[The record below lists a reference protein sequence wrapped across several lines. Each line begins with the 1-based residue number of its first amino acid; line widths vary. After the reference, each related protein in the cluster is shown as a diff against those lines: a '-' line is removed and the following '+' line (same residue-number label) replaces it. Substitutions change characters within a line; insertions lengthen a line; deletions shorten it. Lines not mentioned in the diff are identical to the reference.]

1 MRAVE
6 PAHGRRSYLCAF
18 EGPAFVCLDDR
29 LAAERDAR
37 RVREAASASLLWE
50 QVEALVDA
58 DALRDLAAAVGRL
71 LARGGDPPEVAAS
84 LEVVAARALDLARW
98 RDDPARAVASVPD
111 LDTVTA
117 LQERL
122 VGAYRRFLRASE
134 PLVEVQDRLDA
145 GLVDAL
151 RDVEERARAGGGRRA
166 PGGPPRRG
174 HARDRGRRRP
184 GRARPPH
191 PPERPLGGAVAASGT
206 TPKFSAWSAATR
218 ARSSSPRSGRSGA
231 AANSSSCSGE

>member
-1 MRAVE
+1 VTEAGEAALRDLVERLGAARDAAAALAGRPALGVRAVE

-29 LAAERDAR
+29 LTAERDAR

-151 RDVEERARAGGGRRA
+151 HDVEQRAGPA
-166 PGGPPRRG
+166 
-174 HARDRGRRRP
+174 
-184 GRARPPH
+184 
-191 PPERPLGGAVAASGT
+191 GAVERLAD
-206 TPKFSAWSAATR
+206 R
-218 ARSSSPRSGRSGA
+218 LGA
-231 AANSSSCSGE
+231 AMPETEDGADQVVRAHLTRLNAR

>member
-1 MRAVE
+1 VTDGDGEAALRDLVERLGAARDAATALAGRPAIGVRAVE

-18 EGPAFVCLDDR
+18 EGPAFLCLDDR
-29 LAAERDAR
+29 LAAVRDAR

-50 QVEALVDA
+50 QVESLVDA
-58 DALRDLAAAVGRL
+58 ASLRDLAAAVGRL

-111 LDTVTA
+111 LDTATA

-151 RDVEERARAGGGRRA
+151 RDVEQSAGPA
-166 PGGPPRRG
+166 
-174 HARDRGRRRP
+174 
-184 GRARPPH
+184 
-191 PPERPLGGAVAASGT
+191 
-206 TPKFSAWSAATR
+206 
-218 ARSSSPRSGRSGA
+218 GA
-231 AANSSSCSGE
+231 AERLADRLGAAMPETEHGADQVVRAHLTRLDAR